1 MRGPKPETKPRIA
14 GRVVVTAGAAKAR
27 GRGAAA
33 APAVGRGA
41 RVVNLDG
48 HGWAVVQAA
57 GTGERLRLQQRF
69 LARAQAS
76 AGAAGDGIAGDG
88 AGGCVN
94 TGADVGGRGSPT
106 SCTAALAP
114 APTVPAGA
122 QGLARLACDTV
133 CEGRQQSIRG
143 VRGV

>member
-1 MRGPKPETKPRIA
+1 VA
-14 GRVVVTAGAAKAR
+14 ARVVVTAGAAKAR

-41 RVVNLDG
+41 RVVTLDG

-76 AGAAGDGIAGDG
+76 PGADGAAGD
-88 AGGCVN
+88 AGGGGADA
-94 TGADVGGRGSPT
+94 GADVGGRGSPT
-106 SCTAALAP
+106 SCTAAPAP
-114 APTVPAGA
+114 APAVPAGA
-122 QGLARLACDTV
+122 QGLARHACDTV
-133 CEGRQQSIRG
+133 CEGRQQSLLDG
-143 VRGV
+143 VRGAAGSALLV